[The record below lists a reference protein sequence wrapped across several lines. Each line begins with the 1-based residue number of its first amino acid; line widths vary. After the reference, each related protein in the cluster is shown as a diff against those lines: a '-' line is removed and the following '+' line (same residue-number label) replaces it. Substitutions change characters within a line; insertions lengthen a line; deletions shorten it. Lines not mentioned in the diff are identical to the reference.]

1 MGLHFALFLTCFAL
15 VISNTNYI
23 FAEIS
28 KNGLGSIPLKVPKQP
43 VDHCNDN
50 FCHFIFSLPFPELS
64 RKSSCI
70 LYGGLREHT
79 LCMTPPPPQGPQQ
92 GLPNAPPAGPGRAQD
107 IAFRWWDPV
116 MTYATF
122 HAPETSFGPHFN
134 TFLAW
139 VETRGH
145 RASYKMYDVHDV
157 PSLPKKIIF
166 FNFYFFEIPKRLP
179 LCAHPG
185 ESKNA
190 LRVVGGA
197 WGAELRT
204 ITSRVILH
212 PVQLYSSRSAWYG
225 SGIIVL
231 MILYRTV

>member
-1 MGLHFALFLTCFAL
+1 
-15 VISNTNYI
+15 
-23 FAEIS
+23 
-28 KNGLGSIPLKVPKQP
+28 
-43 VDHCNDN
+43 
-50 FCHFIFSLPFPELS
+50 
-64 RKSSCI
+64 
-70 LYGGLREHT
+70 
-79 LCMTPPPPQGPQQ
+79 MTPPPQGPQ
-92 GLPNAPPAGPGRAQD
+92 GLPNAPPADPGRAQD

-145 RASYKMYDVHDV
+145 RASYEMYDVHDV
-157 PSLPKKIIF
+157 HDLDRSGAGPISSPIHKKIIF
-166 FNFYFFEIPKRLP
+166 FNFYFFEISKRLP

-204 ITSRVILH
+204 ITSREIYTRSSCTVYHTVICNHKML
-212 PVQLYSSRSAWYG
+212 PPP
-225 SGIIVL
+225 
-231 MILYRTV
+231 

>member
-1 MGLHFALFLTCFAL
+1 MVSDRSH
-15 VISNTNYI
+15 
-23 FAEIS
+23 S
-28 KNGLGSIPLKVPKQP
+28 KYRKRP
-43 VDHCNDN
+43 VDSTIATDN
-50 FCHFIFSLPFPELS
+50 FSFPELS

-79 LCMTPPPPQGPQQ
+79 LCMTPPPQGPQ
-92 GLPNAPPAGPGRAQD
+92 GLPNAPPADPGRAQD

-145 RASYKMYDVHDV
+145 RASYEMYDVHDV
-157 PSLPKKIIF
+157 HDLDRSGAQAPYPVHKKIIF

-179 LCAHPG
+179 VCAHPG

-204 ITSRVILH
+204 ITSREIYTRSSCICSTGTGDMFHLEFL
-212 PVQLYSSRSAWYG
+212 QLL
-225 SGIIVL
+225 IV
-231 MILYRTV
+231 

>member
-1 MGLHFALFLTCFAL
+1 
-15 VISNTNYI
+15 
-23 FAEIS
+23 
-28 KNGLGSIPLKVPKQP
+28 
-43 VDHCNDN
+43 
-50 FCHFIFSLPFPELS
+50 
-64 RKSSCI
+64 
-70 LYGGLREHT
+70 
-79 LCMTPPPPQGPQQ
+79 MTPPTQGPQ
-92 GLPNAPPAGPGRAQD
+92 GLPNAPPADPGRTQD

-145 RASYKMYDVHDV
+145 RASYEMYDVHDV
-157 PSLPKKIIF
+157 HDLDRSGAGPFSSPIPIQYPVHKKIIF

-190 LRVVGGA
+190 LRVVGA
-197 WGAELRT
+197 DWGAELRT
-204 ITSRVILH
+204 ITSREILTR
-212 PVQLYSSRSAWYG
+212 SSCSCLSGASFDIVVMMHDEYFFGNRSSVDYET
-225 SGIIVL
+225 
-231 MILYRTV
+231 R